1 MRKPGKIK
9 VAPVRINVN
18 IHPEIDTLLEQ
29 LAHKLKLSSKTAVLQ
44 KAVQLLAR
52 IANNDVPEKK
62 FYVKNADGSLQE
74 IMII

>member
-1 MRKPGKIK
+1 MQKRL
-9 VAPVRINVN
+9 NVVL
-18 IHPEIDTLLEQ
+18 HSEIDALLEQ
-29 LAHKLKLSSKTAVLQ
+29 LVHKLKLSSKTAVLQ